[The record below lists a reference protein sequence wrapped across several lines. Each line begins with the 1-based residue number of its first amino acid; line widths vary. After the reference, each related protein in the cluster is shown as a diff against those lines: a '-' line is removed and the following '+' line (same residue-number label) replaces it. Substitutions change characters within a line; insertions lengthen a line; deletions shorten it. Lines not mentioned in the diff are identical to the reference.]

1 MAGIRTYQQK
11 KEDKI
16 IIIGGGAV
24 GSTYAYTLLRE
35 NIAGSIGIIDL
46 NEKKVAAE
54 VEDLCH
60 TLPFTKSCR
69 KRVYTAEYSDV
80 RYADIVVITANAPQ
94 AKFGEDKDRL
104 GLLQQNVQMMTAIT
118 SEIMN
123 NGFDGVILV
132 VSNPVDAL
140 TQVVQQVSGLPASR
154 VIGTGTLL
162 DTARLHA
169 MIADKLQVN
178 PNDIK
183 GFMLGEH
190 GNSGFIAWSRLT
202 IGSMPITAWLE
213 KYSTSNHHQIFEE
226 LLDYVRKIGVDIF
239 EDKGNTS
246 YGIASCL
253 VMITEAI
260 LSENHRIL
268 PISAYLTGEYG
279 IDGVY
284 IGAPAILNRQG
295 IHQIIEIDL
304 NEAELAAYQQ
314 SAETLKATI
323 TAVEEEAFLGR
334 QIILKP

>member
-1 MAGIRTYQQK
+1 MK

-35 NIAGSIGIIDL
+35 NISASIGIIDL
-46 NEKKVAAE
+46 NQKKVAAD

-60 TLPFTKSCR
+60 TLPFTKCNS
-69 KRVYTAEYSDV
+69 KRVYAADYRDV
-80 RYADIVVITANAPQ
+80 RDADIVVITANASQ

-104 GLLQQNVQMMTAIT
+104 SLLRQNVRMMTAIT
-118 SEIMN
+118 SEIMR

-140 TQVVQQVSGLPASR
+140 TQVVQQVSCLPASR

-162 DTARLHA
+162 DTARLHG

-183 GFMLGEH
+183 GFILGEH
-190 GNSGFIAWSRLT
+190 GNSGFVAWSRLT
-202 IGSMPITAWLE
+202 IGSMPMTAWLE
-213 KYSTSNHHQIFEE
+213 KYTSCDSHHQIFEE
-226 LLDYVRKIGVDIF
+226 LADYVRKIGVDIF
-239 EDKGNTS
+239 VDKGNTS

-253 VMITEAI
+253 VMITAAI
-260 LSENHRIL
+260 LSENNQIL
-268 PISAYLTGEYG
+268 PISAYLSGEYG
-279 IDGVY
+279 ISDVY

-295 IHQIIEIDL
+295 ISQIIEIDL
-304 NEAELAAYQQ
+304 NEAELKAYQA
-314 SAETLKATI
+314 SAETLKANI
-323 TAVEEEAFLGR
+323 VALGEAEVMTS
-334 QIILKP
+334 